1 LSFSNPFLQL
11 LVGIILLVGFGE
23 SLTAQ
28 TLRVRL
34 EGVRASEGTI
44 RLGFYDSE
52 AQWKTEKS
60 SFQRA
65 GSKESLVDGVIEF
78 TIDDVVPGEYCVA
91 IADDENDNGEMD
103 WGWILPKEGFGF
115 SNYELRGI
123 RRPKYDDFKFD
134 LLPKGETLIV
144 IKVRYL

>member
-1 LSFSNPFLQL
+1 MGLIRLFFIGVAL
-11 LVGIILLVGFGE
+11 LTGVWFCEG
-23 SLTAQ
+23 LTAQ
-28 TLRVRL
+28 TLRVQIV
-34 EGVRASEGTI
+34 GVRAQEGTI

-52 AQWKTEKS
+52 AQWKSEKS

-65 GSKESLVDGVIEF
+65 ASKEDLIDGTLEF
-78 TIDDVVPGEYCVA
+78 LIDDVAPGEYCVA

-115 SNYELRGI
+115 SNYELKGI
-123 RRPKYDDFKFD
+123 RRPQYDDFKFH
-134 LLPKGETLIV
+134 LLPEGVTMIV

>member
-1 LSFSNPFLQL
+1 MKISSTLLSIV
-11 LVGIILLVGFGE
+11 LVTIALTGFGE
-23 SLTAQ
+23 SISAQ
-28 TLRVRL
+28 TLRVRI
-34 EGVRASEGTI
+34 EGVRSEDGTI

-65 GSKESLVDGVIEF
+65 ATKQGLRDGTLEF
-78 TIDDVVPGEYCVA
+78 LIDDVAPGEYCVA

-115 SNYELRGI
+115 SNYELKGI
-123 RRPKYDDFKFD
+123 RRPKYEDFKFQ
-134 LLPKGETLIV
+134 LLPEGETLIV

>member
-1 LSFSNPFLQL
+1 MRINRFLF
-11 LVGIILLVGFGE
+11 LVFATVICFIGFGE

-28 TLRVRL
+28 TLQVRV
-34 EGVRASEGTI
+34 EGIRAPEGTI

-65 GSKESLVDGVIEF
+65 APKTNLANGVVEF
-78 TIDDVVPGEYCVA
+78 SISDVKAGEYAVA

-115 SNYELRGI
+115 SNYELKGI
-123 RRPKYDDFKFD
+123 RRPQYPDFKFQ
-134 LLPKGETLIV
+134 LLPEGITTIV

>member
-1 LSFSNPFLQL
+1 MQSYRTILVFLL
-11 LVGIILLVGFGE
+11 LAVGVLGFGG
-23 SLTAQ
+23 SLSAQ
-28 TLRVRL
+28 NLKVRM

-44 RLGFYDSE
+44 RLGFYDSK
-52 AQWKTEKS
+52 AQWDSEKS

-65 GSKESLVDGVIEF
+65 ASKANLKDGVIEF
-78 TIDDVVPGEYCVA
+78 FITDVEPGEYCVA

-115 SNYELRGI
+115 SNYVLKGI
-123 RRPKYDDFKFD
+123 RRPQYEDFKFD
-134 LLPKGETLIV
+134 LLPEGETTIV